1 MFRESIE
8 LSAEL
13 VVFYEDIL
21 ISRVLDG
28 KGRKLLNHVRFLQ
41 SESMKLYKEDFYILS
56 SDLPKATKLICLDL

>member
-21 ISRVLDG
+21 KSRVPDS
-28 KGRKLLNHVRFLQ
+28 KGRKL
-41 SESMKLYKEDFYILS
+41 
-56 SDLPKATKLICLDL
+56 